1 MPTMFPAEGVD
12 TLIRTGGSCRADV
25 EVAPRFAKGAEIIVR
40 NINPVSHTRLPQY
53 VRGKRGIVE
62 HDHGVFVFPDSN
74 AQLHGEKPQHV
85 YSVMFTARDLWGAGA
100 PEKDK
105 LYLDLF
111 EDYIDPV
118 ATK

>member
-74 AQLHGEKPQHV
+74 AQLHGETPQQEGL
-85 YSVMFTARDLWGAGA
+85 ARAIRERYNIEAIAPARGESFDLAQIA
-100 PEKDK
+100 
-105 LYLDLF
+105 
-111 EDYIDPV
+111 
-118 ATK
+118 